1 MRRWLVPVLVVAL
14 VLTGVWGFLQMR
26 SRQAWELQAENDFQ
40 RAFHELTYHVNGME
54 NLLAKASVVN
64 TPVQT
69 NKVFNDIWRHSYSA
83 QQNLFA
89 LPLTDV
95 DLTATRN
102 FLAKLLSFS
111 YRISEE
117 SAEGKNLA
125 EKDWNVVRD
134 FKEQA
139 AFLSGELDQMQT
151 FVFDSAI
158 RWVDEGSPQT
168 AAAFG
173 AVEGNTGQ
181 ITKNFIMVEDGLRR
195 LPDPSFDGNTL
206 NVKVKPVGISGNDIN
221 AQQAVAKAQKFLEGR
236 DLSNFQF
243 NTEALSQGEI
253 PVYFVEAI
261 PPERDARNVI
271 RLQLTRKG
279 GHVLWM
285 LEERGV
291 GSSKISLEESIQAAQ
306 EFLRTKNYQN
316 MKVAMYADF
325 QNIAEITFVPVK
337 GDVFYYPD
345 AVKIQVARDN
355 GQILAYDASGYLVFH
370 HERQQPGTGGLT
382 LPQITKIIN
391 PHLKVGRTRKAVIVD
406 ELFREVLCYEV
417 EGTIGNDRF
426 LVYINADNGREVKFR
441 RITNTGVEEI

>member
-1 MRRWLVPVLVVAL
+1 MRRWLVPVLAVAL
-14 VLTGVWGFLQMR
+14 ILTGVWGFVQMR
-26 SRQAWELQAENDFQ
+26 ARKGWELQAENDFQ

-64 TPVQT
+64 TSVQT

-95 DLTATRN
+95 DLTSTRN

-117 SAEGKNLA
+117 SAEGKELA
-125 EKDWNVVRD
+125 EKDWKVVRD

-139 AFLSGELDQMQT
+139 AFLSGELNQMQA

-168 AAAFG
+168 AAAYG
-173 AVEGNTGQ
+173 AVEGKTGQ
-181 ITKNFIMVEDGLRR
+181 ITKNFIMVEDGMRR

-206 NVKVKPVGISGNDIN
+206 NVKAKPVGISGNDIN
-221 AQQAVAKAQKFLEGR
+221 AQQAVAKAQEFLEGR
-236 DLSNFQF
+236 DLSGYQF
-243 NTEALSQGEI
+243 NTEPLAQGEI
-253 PVYFVEAI
+253 SVYFVEAI
-261 PPERDARNVI
+261 PPARDARNVI

-291 GSSKISLEESIQAAQ
+291 SSSKISLEESIQVAQ
-306 EFLRTKNYQN
+306 EFLRAKNYQN
-316 MKVAMYADF
+316 MDVAMYADF
-325 QNIAEITFVPVK
+325 QNIAEITFVPVVD
-337 GDVFYYPD
+337 DVYYYPD
-345 AVKIQVARDN
+345 AVKVQVARDN

-370 HERQQPGTGGLT
+370 QERKHSTGGLT
-382 LPQITKIIN
+382 LPQVKRIIN

-426 LVYINADNGREVKFR
+426 LVYINANDGREEKFR